1 MANSWFLLLA
11 VISALAFISKTI
23 FKQKPQKHLP
33 PGPNPWPI
41 IGNLNLIAFDP
52 RRSIQSLCEKY
63 GDIMLLKFGKFPVVI
78 ASSSEMARQFLKV
91 NDAIFASRPA
101 LAAGKFTGYDY
112 KNMAWAPHGPHWIQ
126 ARKIYHME
134 VFSDKKMESFEHIRV
149 EERRGLVSRLCSLSG
164 KTIMLKDHLS
174 KYTLSIICRM
184 LISKKYFVESEHENS
199 TSKHLESMVE
209 ELLDLNGA
217 FNIGDWIPWLSFLD
231 LQGYVQKMKALQK
244 KLDKF
249 YDYVIDDHEA
259 RRAEEKDFNPKD
271 LVDVLL
277 QLAEDPNLEV
287 KITRD
292 RIKGLIQD
300 IFNGGIDSTAN
311 AIEWAIRETLKHP
324 HIAKKAKAEL
334 DKVIGRKRWV
344 EEKDLT
350 QLPYI
355 DAIVMETLRLHPLA
369 TFLTYHY
376 SIEDSKVAGY
386 DMPKGTT
393 VLINIW
399 SIARDPK
406 TWDSPNEFLPER
418 FSGKEV
424 DVLFGSNFTLLPFG
438 SGRRRCPGL
447 SFGLK
452 VLRITLAN
460 LLHGFNL
467 KLGEGIRVKDVC
479 LEDMGTAIT
488 RPKVPLAV
496 VVEPTL
502 PHDLY

>member
-1 MANSWFLLLA
+1 MDNSWVLLLA
-11 VISALAFISKTI
+11 AVSALAFISKTI
-23 FKQKPQKHLP
+23 FKQKPQKNLP

-52 RRSIQSLCEKY
+52 RRSVQSLCQKY

-91 NDAIFASRPA
+91 HDAVFASRPA

-112 KNMAWAPHGPHWIQ
+112 KNTGWAPYGPHWIQ

-134 VFSDKKMESFEHIRV
+134 VFSDKKMESFVHIRD

-174 KYTLSIICRM
+174 KYTLSIMCRM
-184 LISKKYFVESEHENS
+184 LISKKYFVESQHENS
-199 TSKHLESMVE
+199 TLKDLDSMVG

-217 FNIGDWIPWLSFLD
+217 FNIGDWIPWLSLFD
-231 LQGYVQKMKALQK
+231 LQGYVRKMKALQK

-249 YDYVIDDHEA
+249 HDYVIDDHEV
-259 RRAEEKDFNPKD
+259 RRAAEKDFISKD
-271 LVDVLL
+271 LVDVLM
-277 QLAEDPNLEV
+277 QLSEDSNLEV

-292 RIKGLIQD
+292 HIKGLVQD
-300 IFNGGIDSTAN
+300 LFNGGIDSTSG
-311 AIEWAIRETLKHP
+311 AIEWAIRETLGHP
-324 HIAKKAKAEL
+324 HVAEKAKAEL

-344 EEKDLT
+344 EEKDLS

-355 DAIVMETLRLHPLA
+355 DAIVMESLRLHPLA

-376 SIEDSKVAGY
+376 SIEDAKVAGY
-386 DMPKGTT
+386 DIPKGTT
-393 VLINIW
+393 VLINVW
-399 SIARDPK
+399 SITRDPK

-418 FSGKEV
+418 FLGKEV
-424 DVLFGSNFTLLPFG
+424 DVLLGSNFALLPFG

-460 LLHGFNL
+460 LLHGFDL
-467 KLGEGIRVKDVC
+467 KLGEGVRFEDVS
-479 LEDMGTAIT
+479 LEDMGTAVT